1 MAEQNCPRCGSVF
14 TSPVNPPTCPHCG
27 LDCGTVTAK
36 LRIKSPRFVRIAFLL
51 TWCAVIVPTFFAK
64 LDWRYWAVASLLL
77 ALGLAWAYFLQKTR
91 VEYQDSALALDACT
105 TKIDPAPPPSL
116 SWRPPEAPRQWK
128 TLIALPT
135 PREVY
140 WPSDAKLD
148 LLLLLIVW
156 ALSGETLARFAL
168 NHHPAF
174 GHAISSSY
182 AEWLLLLYLIIATIT
197 AIVPVRREFAARMI
211 LRDGDVAIGYW
222 NEGAYQFWTRAGER
236 FRRVAGITA
245 PEDALTDSGLVPVF
259 YLPEDPVQ
267 SIALC
272 SVYARVRIPAGVT
285 SADIAR
291 VSAPS

>member
-1 MAEQNCPRCGSVF
+1 MAEQSCPRCGSVF

-197 AIVPVRREFAARMI
+197 AIAAVRREFAARMI

-222 NEGAYQFWTRAGER
+222 NEGAYQFWMRAGER

-245 PEDALTDSGLVPVF
+245 PEDAVTDSGLVPVF
-259 YLPEDPVQ
+259 YLPENPVQ

-272 SVYARVRIPAGVT
+272 SVHARVRIPAGVS